1 MGETVNWKKNT
12 SSSSLMKSLGGFTL
26 DLSSALETNLCVN
39 GSFFT

>member
-12 SSSSLMKSLGGFTL
+12 SSLMKSLGGFTL

>member
-12 SSSSLMKSLGGFTL
+12 SSSLMKSLGRFTL